1 MNCYAD
7 AYFAYICTSNDSLNY
22 LISGF
27 VLDVLPRVKFDIYQK
42 GKLNTSH
49 SNSFLVLVLSN
60 VLCNELVSR
69 YKCLM
74 QPAFNALLGYHDND
88 QT

>member
-7 AYFAYICTSNDSLNY
+7 AYFAYFCTSNDSLNY

-27 VLDVLPRVKFDIYQK
+27 ALDVLPRVKFDIYQK

-49 SNSFLVLVLSN
+49 SNSILVLALSN
-60 VLCNELVSR
+60 VLCNELVSMYER
-69 YKCLM
+69 LM
-74 QPAFNALLGYHDND
+74 QSAFKTVLGYHDND